1 MKEDINA
8 LDELNKGALM
18 GAYSINYILEKVED
32 KKLVKIL
39 EVFLNKLPDFMKVNL
54 QHIA

>member
-32 KKLVKIL
+32 KKLVKL
-39 EVFLNKLPDFMKVNL
+39 LNEGE
-54 QHIA
+54 

>member
-18 GAYSINYILEKVED
+18 GAYSINYILEKVFI
-32 KKLVKIL
+32 KTTSKIL
-39 EVFLNKLPDFMKVNL
+39 TKKNK
-54 QHIA
+54 

>member
-18 GAYSINYILEKVED
+18 GAYSINYILEKV
-32 KKLVKIL
+32 LIRL
-39 EVFLNKLPDFMKVNL
+39 SSFRYL
-54 QHIA
+54 III